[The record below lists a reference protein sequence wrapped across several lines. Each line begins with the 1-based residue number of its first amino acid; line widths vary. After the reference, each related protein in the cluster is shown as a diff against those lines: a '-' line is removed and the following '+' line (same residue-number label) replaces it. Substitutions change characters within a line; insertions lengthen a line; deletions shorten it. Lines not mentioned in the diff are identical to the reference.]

1 VTIIPKNEVSGKLGV
16 KKNILQL
23 IPIDHG
29 LSFPDNF

>member
-1 VTIIPKNEVSGKLGV
+1 MISNTKSGKDKTTTIIN
-16 KKNILQL
+16 L